1 MIRRRLTVAAVAAA
15 VLLGA
20 AALVWWPASG
30 PQNAA
35 APAASA
41 QLDGRVT
48 LAPGSGPVPEG
59 AMVVVYAYAIDSPQ
73 VPQVPL
79 AVLRRP
85 ASALPLDFKLDDS
98 LAQNAEHRLS
108 LVRQLVIGARLGPG
122 GEPLAQVGDW
132 LAGSQTVAPGAH
144 GVHLVLQPPPK

>member
-1 MIRRRLTVAAVAAA
+1 MSRSRLVGATVAAA

-20 AALVWWPASG
+20 AAVVWWPVSG

-35 APAASA
+35 APQASA
-41 QLDGRVT
+41 QIDGRVT
-48 LAPGSGPVPEG
+48 LAPGSGPVPDG
-59 AMVVVYAYAIDSPQ
+59 ATVVVYAYAIDGT
-73 VPQVPL
+73 QVPL

-98 LAQNAEHRLS
+98 LAQSAEHRLS

-122 GEPLAQVGDW
+122 GEALAQVGDW
-132 LAGSQTVAPGAH
+132 LAGSQTVTPGAH
-144 GVHLVLQPPPK
+144 SVHLVLQPPPK